1 VSELNSR
8 NKKEFSRLDISFLLK
23 NKVKKLRYKYPPI
36 MKMVKG
42 TQVIL
47 KIKRVYSLID
57 DFKNLYLFKVKS
69 RGYKRKK
76 HYILAI
82 SLASQSSDLLVMLA
96 RKLIKKIDSLRLIQ
110 FPIIPKHFRVNLMA
124 IKEIDL
130 MDDAS
135 EFIKILQEVRK
146 EFRSKLSQLYN
157 SHNK

>member
-1 VSELNSR
+1 MSELNSKNEKR
-8 NKKEFSRLDISFLLK
+8 TLRLDISFLLK

>member
-130 MDDAS
+130 MDDTS
-135 EFIKILQEVRK
+135 ESIKVLQEVRK
-146 EFRSKLSQLYN
+146 EFRNRLFQLCN
-157 SHNK
+157 SSDK